1 MVDVALL
8 IHQSMKEDTLSLSAM
23 MVLVHGPAWDVGA
36 MHNVGSKV
44 YLSECYGEGK
54 NSHSI

>member
-1 MVDVALL
+1 
-8 IHQSMKEDTLSLSAM
+8 MKEDTLSLSAM